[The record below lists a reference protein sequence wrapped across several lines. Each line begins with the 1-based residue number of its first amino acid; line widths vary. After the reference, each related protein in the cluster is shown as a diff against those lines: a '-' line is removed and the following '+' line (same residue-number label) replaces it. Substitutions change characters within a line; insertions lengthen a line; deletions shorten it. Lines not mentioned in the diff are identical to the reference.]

1 MYQKEKNILT
11 NREVVHI
18 IASTM
23 KRSVIF
29 MDIKEVLYFAR
40 VKSISFENFR
50 NIEKGTVTFPNSK
63 ANEFIMGEPSLLGLY
78 GQNGSGKSSVI
89 MALGILKSVL
99 SGRPLGENYMS
110 CIRYGYD
117 RCKLSF
123 VLSMYQK
130 AYDDDRNEMS
140 TFIDG
145 ICYDIFYDFDI
156 TSDYEESDSSI
167 DGCNQASKKVLR
179 IENEVIRL
187 RCTDADGTVCVTK
200 QILIDAR
207 RKESDLKGR
216 AFGNEAKY
224 DLLTGTNLE
233 LQQQLRELKA
243 VAYAKSQS
251 FIFSTKV
258 LSALISFA
266 VQCISEIENVEDFAD
281 KIMSIVAGDSINNLT
296 EKDVEEFGNL
306 DNLEKFHTA
315 SMRFT
320 YLNLLKSMRTF
331 GLAYLHVID
340 TTTTGL
346 TNINRQL
353 PLLLWNKLPQEGV
366 LNLNVALQMDGPT
379 QVPEKVFS
387 RLKTA
392 LNSVNEVL
400 GEIIPGLTLG
410 FRDLGMQIS
419 QDNNEE
425 HRFEIM
431 SIRGDT
437 TIPLKYESDGI
448 RRIVSILSLLI
459 AAYNEA
465 SFTIAID
472 EIDSGIFE
480 YLLGELLQVLSES
493 LRGQMIFTSHNLRP
507 LEVLPAKY
515 LCFTTTNPGNH
526 FTKIANRGNSNLRDT
541 YFRSIIL
548 GTDKD
553 AVYNPTDKYRIEMA
567 LYRAGHYEE
576 GV

>member
-1 MYQKEKNILT
+1 
-11 NREVVHI
+11 
-18 IASTM
+18 
-23 KRSVIF
+23 

-50 NIEKGTVTFPNSK
+50 NIEKGTITFPNSK
-63 ANEFIMGEPSLLGLY
+63 TSEFIMGEPSLLGLY

-99 SGRPLGENYMS
+99 SGKPLADNYMS

-117 RCKLSF
+117 RCKLTF

-130 AYDDDRNEMS
+130 AYDKDRNEMS
-140 TFIDG
+140 TLIDG
-145 ICYDIFYDFDI
+145 ICYDIFYEFEI
-156 TSDYEESDSSI
+156 TSDYEELDPSI
-167 DGCNQASKKVLR
+167 DDSNTSSSKVLR
-179 IENEVIRL
+179 IENEIIRL
-187 RCTDADGTVCVTK
+187 RCTNGEGAVCVPK
-200 QILIDAR
+200 QIMIDGR

-216 AFGNEAKY
+216 AFGNETKY
-224 DLLTGTNLE
+224 DLLTGGDLE

-251 FIFSTKV
+251 FIFSAKT
-258 LSALISFA
+258 LSALINFAERSFA
-266 VQCISEIENVEDFAD
+266 EIENMETVADKMMSLVTVECVDDLTEEDFD
-281 KIMSIVAGDSINNLT
+281 
-296 EKDVEEFGNL
+296 EFGDLENL
-306 DNLEKFHTA
+306 KRFQAA
-315 SMRFT
+315 SMRLT
-320 YLNLLKSMRTF
+320 YLNLLRSMRTF
-331 GLAYLHVID
+331 GLAYLHVVD
-340 TTTTGL
+340 TMTTGL

-353 PLLLWNKLPQEGV
+353 PLLLWSNIPQEGV
-366 LNLNVALQMDGPT
+366 LNLYVALEMDGPT
-379 QVPEKVFS
+379 QVSERVFP

-392 LNSVNEVL
+392 LTSVNEVL
-400 GEIIPGLTLG
+400 GEIVPGLALG
-410 FRDLGMQIS
+410 FRDLGVQIS
-419 QDNNEE
+419 RDGREE

-431 SIRGDT
+431 SIRGDV

-459 AAYNEA
+459 AAYNES

-515 LCFTTTNPGNH
+515 LCFTTTNPGNR

-541 YFRSIIL
+541 YFRNIIL

-553 AVYNPTDKYRIEMA
+553 AIYNPTDKYRIEMA
-567 LYRAGHYEE
+567 LYKAGHNEE
-576 GV
+576 DV

>member
-1 MYQKEKNILT
+1 
-11 NREVVHI
+11 
-18 IASTM
+18 
-23 KRSVIF
+23 

-63 ANEFIMGEPSLLGLY
+63 ASEFLMGEPSLLGLY

-110 CIRYGYD
+110 CIRYGHD
-117 RCKLSF
+117 RCKIAF

-130 AYDDDRNEMS
+130 AYGEDRNEMS
-140 TFIDG
+140 TLING
-145 ICYDIFYDFDI
+145 ICYDIFYEFDI
-156 TSDYEESDSSI
+156 ISDYEELDPSI
-167 DGCNQASKKVLR
+167 DDSDTPSSKVLR
-179 IENEVIRL
+179 IENEIIRL
-187 RCTDADGTVCVTK
+187 RCTNGEGTVCVPK
-200 QILIDAR
+200 QTLIDAR

-216 AFGNEAKY
+216 AFGNETKF
-224 DLLTGTNLE
+224 DLLTGGNLE

-251 FIFSTKV
+251 FIFSAKV
-258 LSALISFA
+258 LNALISFA
-266 VQCISEIENVEDFAD
+266 EQSTAEIESVETVTDKMITLVTSRCADDLTEEDLEELGDFA
-281 KIMSIVAGDSINNLT
+281 
-296 EKDVEEFGNL
+296 
-306 DNLEKFHTA
+306 NLEKFQAA
-315 SMRFT
+315 SMRLT

-353 PLLLWNKLPQEGV
+353 PLLLWSNVPQEGV
-366 LNLNVALQMDGPT
+366 LNLYVALEMDGPT
-379 QVPEKVFS
+379 QVPERVFP

-400 GEIIPGLTLG
+400 GEIVPGLALG
-410 FRDLGMQIS
+410 FRDLGVQIS
-419 QDNNEE
+419 RDGREE

-431 SIRGDT
+431 SIRGDV

-459 AAYNEA
+459 AAYNES

-515 LCFTTTNPGNH
+515 LCFTTTNPRNR

-541 YFRSIIL
+541 YFRNIIL

-553 AVYNPTDKYRIEMA
+553 AIYNPTDKYRIEMA
-567 LYRAGHYEE
+567 LYKAGHNEE
-576 GV
+576 DV